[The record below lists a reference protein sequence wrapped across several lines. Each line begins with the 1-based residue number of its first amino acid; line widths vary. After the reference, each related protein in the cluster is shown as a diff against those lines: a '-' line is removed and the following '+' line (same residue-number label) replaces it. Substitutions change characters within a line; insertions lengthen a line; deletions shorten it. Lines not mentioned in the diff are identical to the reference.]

1 MRLVPLSHRD
11 GDCQYDREY
20 VHRDLLLFLFTA
32 DCEPRDLTETP
43 VAGDESWHIET
54 VAKRDA
60 NKKALEQVEKAT
72 DSEPVKGKE
81 LLESDALKRKLS
93 EAEERFRSGLSP
105 KKAKSESRYISQA
118 SRSRTPEKGQRPVEA
133 LVLHSSKRPTS

>member
-1 MRLVPLSHRD
+1 MKNPCVSTFIGICCLS
-11 GDCQYDREY
+11 YLLWIASREI
-20 VHRDLLLFLFTA
+20 LI
-32 DCEPRDLTETP
+32 ETP

-60 NKKALEQVEKAT
+60 NKKALEPVEKAT

-81 LLESDALKRKLS
+81 LLESDELKRKLR

-105 KKAKSESRYISQA
+105 KKAKSESR
-118 SRSRTPEKGQRPVEA
+118 
-133 LVLHSSKRPTS
+133 

>member
-1 MRLVPLSHRD
+1 VSTS
-11 GDCQYDREY
+11 Q
-20 VHRDLLLFLFTA
+20 DLLPFLFTA

-81 LLESDALKRKLS
+81 LLESDELKRKLS
-93 EAEERFRSGLSP
+93 QAEERFRSGLSP
-105 KKAKSESRYISQA
+105 KKAKSESR
-118 SRSRTPEKGQRPVEA
+118 
-133 LVLHSSKRPTS
+133 

>member
-1 MRLVPLSHRD
+1 LLS
-11 GDCQYDREY
+11 
-20 VHRDLLLFLFTA
+20 FLFTA
-32 DCEPRDLTETP
+32 DCEPRDLTEIP

-81 LLESDALKRKLS
+81 LLESDELKRKLS
-93 EAEERFRSGLSP
+93 EGEERFRSGLSP
-105 KKAKSESRYISQA
+105 KKAKSEYA
-118 SRSRTPEKGQRPVEA
+118 SHFASKAVEKAGKGPTP
-133 LVLHSSKRPTS
+133 

>member
-1 MRLVPLSHRD
+1 LRAER
-11 GDCQYDREY
+11 
-20 VHRDLLLFLFTA
+20 
-32 DCEPRDLTETP
+32 LTETP

-81 LLESDALKRKLS
+81 LLESDELKRKLS
-93 EAEERFRSGLSP
+93 EAEERYRSGLSP
-105 KKAKSESRYISQA
+105 KKPKSESR
-118 SRSRTPEKGQRPVEA
+118 
-133 LVLHSSKRPTS
+133 

>member
-1 MRLVPLSHRD
+1 MAIASTIVSTFIGFLP
-11 GDCQYDREY
+11 
-20 VHRDLLLFLFTA
+20 FLFTA

-72 DSEPVKGKE
+72 DSEPVKGKK
-81 LLESDALKRKLS
+81 LLESDELKRKLS
-93 EAEERFRSGLSP
+93 EAEERYRSGLSP
-105 KKAKSESRYISQA
+105 KKPKSESR
-118 SRSRTPEKGQRPVEA
+118 
-133 LVLHSSKRPTS
+133 

>member
-1 MRLVPLSHRD
+1 
-11 GDCQYDREY
+11 
-20 VHRDLLLFLFTA
+20 LLPFLFTA

-60 NKKALEQVEKAT
+60 DKKAKALKQVEKAT

-81 LLESDALKRKLS
+81 LLESDELKRKLS
-93 EAEERFRSGLSP
+93 AAEERFRSGLSP
-105 KKAKSESRYISQA
+105 KKAKSESR
-118 SRSRTPEKGQRPVEA
+118 
-133 LVLHSSKRPTS
+133 

>member
-1 MRLVPLSHRD
+1 MKKFHLSY
-11 GDCQYDREY
+11 GREEGTRPRNY
-20 VHRDLLLFLFTA
+20 GPFLILIHAVSAAIPRGMAIASTIVSTFIGICCLSYFTA

-54 VAKRDA
+54 VAKRGA

-81 LLESDALKRKLS
+81 LLESDELKRKLS
-93 EAEERFRSGLSP
+93 EAEEWLRSGLSP
-105 KKAKSESRYISQA
+105 KKAKSESR
-118 SRSRTPEKGQRPVEA
+118 
-133 LVLHSSKRPTS
+133 

>member
-1 MRLVPLSHRD
+1 M
-11 GDCQYDREY
+11 GDPSARRPSSFHALGDRHTNFFREVNRVLPGGEWSAEWGY
-20 VHRDLLLFLFTA
+20 IVHRDLLPFLFTA

-81 LLESDALKRKLS
+81 LLESDELKRKLS
-93 EAEERFRSGLSP
+93 AAEERFRSGLSP
-105 KKAKSESRYISQA
+105 KKAKSESR
-118 SRSRTPEKGQRPVEA
+118 
-133 LVLHSSKRPTS
+133 

>member
-1 MRLVPLSHRD
+1 MP
-11 GDCQYDREY
+11 
-20 VHRDLLLFLFTA
+20 FLFTA

-60 NKKALEQVEKAT
+60 NKKALEPVEKAT

-81 LLESDALKRKLS
+81 LLESELKRKLS

-105 KKAKSESRYISQA
+105 KKGKSESR
-118 SRSRTPEKGQRPVEA
+118 
-133 LVLHSSKRPTS
+133 

>member
-1 MRLVPLSHRD
+1 
-11 GDCQYDREY
+11 
-20 VHRDLLLFLFTA
+20 LLPFLFTA

-54 VAKRDA
+54 VAKRGA

-81 LLESDALKRKLS
+81 LKRKLS
-93 EAEERFRSGLSP
+93 EAEERYRSGLSP
-105 KKAKSESRYISQA
+105 KKAKSESR
-118 SRSRTPEKGQRPVEA
+118 
-133 LVLHSSKRPTS
+133 